1 MSRRYVPIPALPVT
15 ALTAIAAGAYITYGL
30 VQYATFRIGTYDLV
44 IFDQAVSSYA
54 HFHAGV
60 APVKGV
66 QDGFGPDFSVL
77 GDHWSP
83 ILVLL
88 APLYWIFNGPQA
100 RIVAQ
105 GGRFALAGPPLWV
118 FPRRVAAPWAGPG
131 SRAAAAAYLVCLAYV
146 LSWPVAEAVAAGF
159 HEVVFVPVLTAVF
172 FERLAAGRIRATLP
186 GAAGLLLVKED
197 MGLLLAGFGLFL
209 LAARPARF
217 TAWSPGHPLGRA
229 GPHHRRN
236 RLLLAAGLIGGGAA
250 ALLLATFVLRPAFGG
265 RATYYWAYW
274 SLGPDVAQA
283 AGHALRDPLAVARL
297 AVTPGEKAA
306 TMVWLG
312 GVLLFLPLLSPVTLA
327 ALPLL
332 AERMLASSAA
342 NWWGTAY
349 QYNAFIEMVLVVAA
363 VDGGV
368 RLAGWLTRLT
378 RLTCLARLARLARAA
393 ARAPVT
399 PDNSKKPRA
408 LVAVTVAV
416 GAAAISVVP
425 RFALVSVMTPG
436 FYRGTSQSAAAAA
449 ADAHVPGGVTVDAPQ
464 LLGPQL
470 SGRDTVLLWGPAT
483 ASASAP
489 WIVAQTRWTFPFTSL
504 AGQRAQ
510 LRHLEQHGYQVVF
523 RRGAYLVLHRPLD
536 QLVHQGRG

>member
-1 MSRRYVPIPALPVT
+1 MSRRYVLSHAHVVT
-15 ALTAIAAGAYITYGL
+15 AFTAAAAAIYITYGL

-83 ILVLL
+83 VLVLL
-88 APLYWIFNGPQA
+88 APLYWIFDGPQDL
-100 RIVAQ
+100 IVAQ
-105 GGRFALAGPPLWV
+105 GVLFALAVPPLWV
-118 FPRRVAAPWAGPG
+118 FTRRVTAPRAGPG
-131 SRAAAAAYLVCLAYV
+131 SRAATVAYLVCLAYV

-186 GAAGLLLVKED
+186 VAAGLLLVKED

-217 TAWSPGHPLGRA
+217 AAWSPGHPLGVA

-297 AVTPGEKAA
+297 AVTPGEKVT

-363 VDGGV
+363 VDGAV
-368 RLAGWLTRLT
+368 RLPGW
-378 RLTCLARLARLARAA
+378 LARLARPARASA
-393 ARAPVT
+393 PARAPAAS
-399 PDNSKKPRA
+399 DNSKKPKA
-408 LVAVTVAV
+408 LMAVTVAV
-416 GAAAISVVP
+416 CAAAIAVVP
-425 RFALVSVMTPG
+425 RFALVGVVTPG

-449 ADAHVPGGVTVDAPQ
+449 ADAHVPDGVTVDAPQ

-483 ASASAP
+483 ASASAS
-489 WIVAQTRWTFPFTSL
+489 WIVAQTRWTFPFASL

-510 LRHLEQHGYQVVF
+510 IQHLEQHGYQVVF
-523 RRGAYLVLHRPLD
+523 QRGAYLVLHRPLD
-536 QLVHQGRG
+536 QLVHRGKG